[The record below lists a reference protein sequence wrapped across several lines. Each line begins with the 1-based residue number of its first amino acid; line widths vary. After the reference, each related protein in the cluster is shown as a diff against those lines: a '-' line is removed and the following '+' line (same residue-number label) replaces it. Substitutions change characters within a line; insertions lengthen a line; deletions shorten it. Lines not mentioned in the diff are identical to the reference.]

1 MKSWRGPLPRTPFRS
16 GVALLLGPFAV
27 SAGGLAQDSSPTDAA
42 FRRVSNRLL
51 CQCGCNYMVL
61 SCNHLECPSATYIR
75 RVIRTS
81 LQAGKSEDAIVAG
94 FVEEY
99 GVRILP
105 EPPKKGFSWM
115 AWIMPFLGLVLGGG
129 AVSYVLWLWKSKP
142 PATDQEAASA
152 VPEAER
158 SSLQELPP
166 ALVEKY
172 RTQIDEE
179 LEKE

>member
-1 MKSWRGPLPRTPFRS
+1 MKSWRRPLPSAQFRFEM
-16 GVALLLGPFAV
+16 ALLLGFFAAG
-27 SAGGLAQDSSPTDAA
+27 SASLAQDSTSIEAA

-75 RVIRTS
+75 RVIHTS
-81 LQAGKSEDAIVAG
+81 LEAGKSEDAIVAG

-99 GVRILP
+99 GVRVLP
-105 EPPKKGFSWM
+105 EPPKKGFAWM
-115 AWIMPFLGLVLGGG
+115 AWIMPFLGLALGGG
-129 AVSYVLWLWKSKP
+129 AVSYVLWFWKRKP
-142 PATDQEAASA
+142 SAMDEEDAPAA
-152 VPEAER
+152 PEAEYPPTP
-158 SSLQELPP
+158 ELSP

-172 RTQIDEE
+172 RAQIDEE

>member
-1 MKSWRGPLPRTPFRS
+1 
-16 GVALLLGPFAV
+16 
-27 SAGGLAQDSSPTDAA
+27 
-42 FRRVSNRLL
+42 
-51 CQCGCNYMVL
+51 
-61 SCNHLECPSATYIR
+61 NHLECPSATYIR
-75 RVIRTS
+75 RVIHTS
-81 LQAGKSEDAIVAG
+81 LEAGKSEDAIVAG

-115 AWIMPFLGLVLGGG
+115 AWIMPFLGLALGGT
-129 AVSYVLWLWKSKP
+129 AVSYVLWFWKRKP
-142 PATDQEAASA
+142 SATDQEAASA

-172 RTQIDEE
+172 RAQIDEE

>member
-1 MKSWRGPLPRTPFRS
+1 MKSWRGPLPSAPFRF
-16 GVALLLGPFAV
+16 GVVLLLGLLAA
-27 SAGGLAQDSSPTDAA
+27 SAGSLAQDSSPTDAA

-81 LQAGKSEDAIVAG
+81 LEAGKSEDAIVAG

-105 EPPKKGFSWM
+105 EPLLHQFQFCPDRLQDFLPRNDRRL
-115 AWIMPFLGLVLGGG
+115 WILHAL
-129 AVSYVLWLWKSKP
+129 
-142 PATDQEAASA
+142 
-152 VPEAER
+152 
-158 SSLQELPP
+158 SL
-166 ALVEKY
+166 
-172 RTQIDEE
+172 
-179 LEKE
+179 LE